1 MAGNDILSRIQVLLD
16 ADTADFKSGMQDAK
30 KESKSTFDS
39 IRESANNMAGWVVG
53 ASSVAV
59 TGLLSMAS
67 AQAEQAKQI
76 EIAAYKSQAS
86 TTEFQ
91 RNAVAARQVGVE
103 AEQLSDI
110 YKDFNEKVGEMI
122 TSGSGGMVD
131 WMEQVA
137 VKTEGSASAAMNL
150 AREMSELSGPAAM
163 GLYVS
168 KMEEANLSLD
178 QQNFLME
185 SMGSESQMLLPL
197 YKNNAEQV
205 KLWGD
210 AAERTGAILD
220 EQGIQKAAEFR
231 VQSELLSL
239 QLEGAKTQ
247 LVQAVVPAFVDIAD
261 AFNQGD
267 KDARAMASG
276 GEVLAGVL
284 RGVAA
289 MAVGVYATIN
299 LIANSLAGLTAS
311 ASTALDAV
319 NKEAQAKN
327 ASWYDKLP
335 SMKLFKTGILVAN
348 DLQSE
353 DGIAA
358 DMMDKNARIAEEA
371 AEKIGAIFDDTV
383 SEATAKMGRLYDD
396 ANERQ
401 GAITKGAQDWADKQD
416 KTTSAVQ
423 KTNSALEQT
432 QRIWERQAQE
442 ASRILYDYADEFM
455 RIERDLNDEIS
466 RISSNGALG
475 SVTQSEIINRAK
487 EISEARKQI
496 YLNEYDADLFAW
508 QWTEQQ
514 KLESQHRISKLSID
528 IEKGMGAEERK
539 LRKESI
545 DAQHQYALD
554 QLMRSKQQELLEI
567 QRYHMTELEFIR
579 ENEKLKRQ
587 EIEQTL
593 GLTDGERNA
602 RLGAL
607 AFDTDDQIANVK
619 TNALEDYI
627 GMNADLNGTGEYQA
641 LQDTFDGRMEILQ
654 SNLMAENI
662 SYETYLSE
670 RQRIL
675 EDYNTAELQLNM
687 SYAQD
692 ISGSM
697 LSILADTAG
706 KQSSIYKMMFA
717 ADKAYAVASSV
728 VNISS
733 AIAKSANAA
742 FPQNLVQMAII
753 AAETASIISNIK
765 AVKLSFDGQAHDGI
779 ESVPEDGTWNL
790 KKNERVVEA
799 KTSKKLDRTL
809 DRVIET
815 QGTGQRNTA
824 PNVIIHNYGA
834 DLKESTNA
842 NGDVELEV
850 RVRKIINEHVP
861 NEIANYGSKIHK
873 AVVNHTTANSKRAGA

>member
-39 IRESANNMAGWVVG
+39 IRENANNMAGWVIGAASTAVG
-53 ASSVAV
+53 GLATMAMQTADTASEIERMSF
-59 TGLLSMAS
+59 LSDAT
-67 AQAEQAKQI
+67 
-76 EIAAYKSQAS
+76 

-91 RNAVAARQVGVE
+91 KMAVGAKFYGVE
-103 AEQLSDI
+103 QDKLSDML
-110 YKDFNEKVGEMI
+110 KDFNEKLGEF
-122 TSGSGGMVD
+122 TSIGAGGGVD
-131 WMEQVA
+131 FFEQIA
-137 VKTEGSASAAMNL
+137 TQTEMGAQGAKKL
-150 AREMSELSGPAAM
+150 ALEMQALSGPQALQ
-163 GLYVS
+163 LYVD
-168 KMEEANLSLD
+168 KMEEAGVSHEQMSFML
-178 QQNFLME
+178 E
-185 SMGSESQMLLPL
+185 SMASDMTALIPMLTNGGEAMK
-197 YKNNAEQV
+197 Y
-205 KLWGD
+205 WGD
-210 AAERTGAILD
+210 LAEHAGAIMD
-220 EQGIQKAAEFR
+220 EKTIQSAKELKAQAYAL
-231 VQSELLSL
+231 ELQMTGMKN
-239 QLEGAKTQ
+239 QLM
-247 LVQAVVPAFVDIAD
+247 QAVIPAFVDIANV
-261 AFNQGD
+261 FLQGTDTGLKFESVANGIGGTLRWLAKIAIGVATTFQIVGKTIGGIIALGATID
-267 KDARAMASG
+267 KNLDMSSPIAMVKSLGQTWNASKAVVNEAMADISDTA
-276 GEVLAGVL
+276 LA
-284 RGVAA
+284 AA
-289 MAVGVYATIN
+289 DKIN
-299 LIANSLAGLTAS
+299 AINEGTAS
-311 ASTALDAV
+311 NLSKLAA
-319 NKEAQAKN
+319 N
-327 ASWYDKLP
+327 A
-335 SMKLFKTGILVAN
+335 GIVT
-348 DLQSE
+348 
-353 DGIAA
+353 DG
-358 DMMDKNARIAEEA
+358 
-371 AEKIGAIFDDTV
+371 V
-383 SEATAKMGRLYDD
+383 
-396 ANERQ
+396 
-401 GAITKGAQDWADKQD
+401 TKGLNKWASDQD
-416 KTTSAVQ
+416 KTTSAIQ
-423 KTNSALEQT
+423 KTNNALQQT
-432 QRIWERQAQE
+432 QQIWERQVQE
-442 ASRILYDYADEFM
+442 ASRILYDYADDFM

-496 YLNEYDADLFAW
+496 YLNEYDADLFSW

-554 QLMRSKQQELLEI
+554 QLKLSKQKEMLEI

-815 QGTGQRNTA
+815 QSTAQRSTA